1 MGDSVRPGK
10 EEAEECM
17 VEFLGGSREELDAEG
32 KGKLA
37 GPGGLGAD
45 FFFLVLE
52 GALGLEDGLLAVM
65 GALMLGAL
73 ARAPR
78 LRPSLVARGA
88 ATGGSIAPETFILE
102 DSRRKHL
109 LQLRCFVQHLCLRS
123 SVVTLK
129 PDPSFHNVLELLWET
144 TTIIIIIIND
154 KIGLIFIAS
163 FPTS

>member
-78 LRPSLVARGA
+78 LSLVARGA

>member
-78 LRPSLVARGA
+78 LSLVARGA

-163 FPTS
+163 FPTY

>member
-78 LRPSLVARGA
+78 LSLVARGA

-144 TTIIIIIIND
+144 TTIIIIIIIND

-163 FPTS
+163 FPTY

>member
-17 VEFLGGSREELDAEG
+17 VEFLGGSREELLAVG

-78 LRPSLVARGA
+78 LSLVARGA

-144 TTIIIIIIND
+144 TTIIIIIIIND

-163 FPTS
+163 FPTY

>member
-78 LRPSLVARGA
+78 LSLVARGA
-88 ATGGSIAPETFILE
+88 ATGGSIAPETLILGLE
-102 DSRRKHL
+102 NSTVRHL
-109 LQLRCFVQHLCLRS
+109 LELPELEIFSTTAMFCSAFIRLRS
-123 SVVTLK
+123 SSPTLK
-129 PDPSFHNVLELLWET
+129 PDPSLHNVLQVLRET
-144 TTIIIIIIND
+144 IVIQ
-154 KIGLIFIAS
+154 S
-163 FPTS
+163 HHRYYV

>member
-17 VEFLGGSREELDAEG
+17 VEFLGGSREELDAVG

-78 LRPSLVARGA
+78 LSLVARGA
-88 ATGGSIAPETFILE
+88 ATGGSIAPETFISE

-144 TTIIIIIIND
+144 TTIIIIIIIND

-163 FPTS
+163 FPTY

>member
-78 LRPSLVARGA
+78 LSLVARGA

-109 LQLRCFVQHLCLRS
+109 LQLRCFVQQLCLRS

-144 TTIIIIIIND
+144 TTIIIIFIIND

-163 FPTS
+163 FPTY

>member
-78 LRPSLVARGA
+78 LSLIARGA

-144 TTIIIIIIND
+144 TTIIIIIIIND

-163 FPTS
+163 FPTY

>member
-78 LRPSLVARGA
+78 LSLIARGA
-88 ATGGSIAPETFILE
+88 ATGGSIAPETFISE